1 MVIVLDGVERRQQ
14 PKFFEQLFRLR
25 YELFVKRRGWALP
38 SLNGREVDQYDVN
51 DAVYF
56 LDIDDGDS
64 IQSSVRINPSE
75 SGSLI
80 ADYFPHL
87 IENAGPVR
95 SPHIYEATRLICLPP
110 DKSRQSIRAA
120 KARLLGAMV
129 EWGLRKKLA
138 FIQTVIETP
147 ALSSFV
153 EMTPLTIPLGLS
165 HPYGGGRKTPGGG
178 ECMAIR
184 WPVTEQVLEDIRLY
198 GRLRDV
204 GPNWFEIAGADR
216 QPALQTMH

>member
-1 MVIVLDGVERRQQ
+1 MVIVLEGSERRQQ
-14 PKFFEQLFRLR
+14 AKFFEQLFRLR

-38 SLNGREVDQYDVN
+38 SLHGREVDQYDLD

-56 LDIDDGDS
+56 LDIDDEDS
-64 IQSSVRINPSE
+64 IQGSVRINPSE

-87 IENAGPVR
+87 IETGGSVR
-95 SPHIYEATRLICLPP
+95 SPNIYEATRLICLPP
-110 DKSRQSIRAA
+110 DKSRQGVRAA

-129 EWGLRKKLA
+129 EWGLRQKLS

-147 ALSSFV
+147 ALSGFV
-153 EMTPLTIPLGLS
+153 EMTAMTIPLGLS
-165 HPYGGGRKTPGGG
+165 HPYGGGKKTPGGG
-178 ECMAIR
+178 DCMAIR

-198 GRLRDV
+198 GSLSDV
-204 GPNWFEIAGADR
+204 GPDWFELADSAR
-216 QPALQTMH
+216 QPALSTMH